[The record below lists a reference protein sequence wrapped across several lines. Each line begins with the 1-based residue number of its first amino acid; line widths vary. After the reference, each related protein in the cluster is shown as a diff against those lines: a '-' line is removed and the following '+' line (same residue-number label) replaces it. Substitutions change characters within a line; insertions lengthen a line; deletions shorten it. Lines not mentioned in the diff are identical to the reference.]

1 MIIDILY
8 LLCILLALIKG
19 YSKGF
24 IIALFSVLGFIVGLA
39 AAMKLS
45 AIAAGKITEH
55 LPNAGK
61 WLPAISFLLVFIAV
75 VILVNLGAK
84 LIQKSIEL
92 VLLGWVNRLAGIIL
106 YGLLYSIFISIFLFY
121 AVQLHLVSTATVAS
135 SVVYPYIQPLAP
147 AVINGIGK
155 VIPIF
160 RDLFGQLE
168 TFFGKLQPATNNP
181 GTFAP
186 APVVDSI

>member
-1 MIIDILY
+1 M
-8 LLCILLALIKG
+8 LLALIKG

-45 AIAAGKITEH
+45 AIAAGKISEH
-55 LPNAGK
+55 LPNVGK

-92 VLLGWVNRLAGIIL
+92 VLLGWANRLAGIIL
-106 YGLLYSIFISIFLFY
+106 YALLYSIFISIFLFY
-121 AVQLHLVSTATVAS
+121 AVQLHLISTATVAS
-135 SVVYPYIQPLAP
+135 SIVYPYIQPLAP
-147 AVINGIGK
+147 TVINGIGK

-168 TFFGKLQPATNNP
+168 TFFGTLQPPTNNP
-181 GTFAP
+181 DSVAP
-186 APVVDSI
+186 MPVMDSI